1 MLLSLIVIKTRIKN
15 NNPKPI
21 MPAKKVTKI
30 LIRRIIVSQW
40 FLPANGQTK
49 KGTRLPTALSELP
62 ATFRQ
67 QPLRHDDKTD
77 ARLYIAVDFLPYLI
91 DQTIRVRQSNCYL

>member
-1 MLLSLIVIKTRIKN
+1 MTGSAKIKKLFSMLLSLIVIKTRIKN

-40 FLPANGQTK
+40 FFTGKRTNK
-49 KGTRLPTALSELP
+49 KGHPLTDSPFGTVYCLSAATTA
-62 ATFRQ
+62 T
-67 QPLRHDDKTD
+67 
-77 ARLYIAVDFLPYLI
+77 
-91 DQTIRVRQSNCYL
+91 